1 MDIKQL
7 KYFLTIAEEGQIT
20 SAANRL
26 HMAQPPLS
34 QQLKA
39 LEDELGVRLVE
50 RGPRHTELTDAGKIL
65 KERAAQ
71 ILELTDSAI
80 SEINDF
86 RKGLRGTLSIG
97 TVSSSGDALLNERML
112 EFHRLYS
119 GVKFEIHEGNTFTIL
134 DMLERGLIEIGVVR
148 TPFNNRRFICEYA
161 DSEPMIAAMV
171 PEYDCCPEKNEITV
185 EELKDKPLIFY
196 RRFEQLIIETCIEH
210 GFEPDILCRND
221 DARTT
226 ILWANEGLGLAIVPR
241 SAFNLSKNSNLVFK
255 EIKCKKLWTRIAAIR
270 VRDRYI
276 TSLASKFMDVFSGR
290 RPEPDAKE

>member
-7 KYFLTIAEEGQIT
+7 KYFLAIAEEGQIT
-20 SAANRL
+20 SAAKRL

-50 RGPRHTELTDAGKIL
+50 RGPRHIELTDAGKIL
-65 KERAAQ
+65 KERAEQ
-71 ILELTDSAI
+71 ILELSESTI

-86 RKGLRGTLSIG
+86 RKGLKGTLSIG
-97 TVSSSGDALLNERML
+97 TVSSSGDALLNEKMS

-119 GVKFEIHEGNTFTIL
+119 GIKFEIHEGNTFTIL
-134 DMLERGLIEIGVVR
+134 DMLEKGLIEIGVVR
-148 TPFNNRRFICEYA
+148 TPFNSQRFVCEYA
-161 DSEPMIAAMV
+161 EMEPMIAAMV
-171 PEYDCCPEKNEITV
+171 PEYDCCPKRYEITV

-196 RRFEQLIIETCIEH
+196 RRFEQLIFETCLEH
-210 GFEPDILCRND
+210 GFEPEVLCRND

-226 ILWANEGLGLAIVPR
+226 ILWANEGLGVAIVPK
-241 SAFNLSKNSNLVFK
+241 SAFNLARNNNLIFK
-255 EIKCKKLWTRIAAIR
+255 KIKCKKLCTRIAAIR

-276 TSLASKFMDVFSGR
+276 SSLASKFMDAFSGR
-290 RPEPDAKE
+290 LKQS

>member
-50 RGPRHTELTDAGKIL
+50 RGPRHIELTDVGKIL

-148 TPFNNRRFICEYA
+148 TPFNNRRFVCEYA

-196 RRFEQLIIETCIEH
+196 RRFEQLIIETCLEH

-290 RPEPDAKE
+290 HPEPNPKE